1 MANSNIN
8 ILDVEK
14 VEKAISKLEALN
26 ESIDKYTKILTT
38 ETNKMSTYCKDN
50 KYKEIKEKFDA
61 DAIMLKNIKENST
74 SIKENMKKQ
83 INKGKQIMTVSIKGG
98 K

>member
-26 ESIDKYTKILTT
+26 ESINKYTKILTT
-38 ETNKMSTYCKDN
+38 ETNKMSTYWKDN
-50 KYKEIKEKFDA
+50 KYKEVKGRFDDA
-61 DAIMLKNIKENST
+61 AIMLNKIKENST
-74 SIKENMKKQ
+74 SIKENMEKQ

>member
-26 ESIDKYTKILTT
+26 ESINKYTKILTT
-38 ETNKMSTYCKDN
+38 ETNKMSTYWKDDN
-50 KYKEIKEKFDA
+50 YKEVKGRFDDA
-61 DAIMLKNIKENST
+61 AIMLNKIKENST
-74 SIKENMKKQ
+74 SIKENMEKQ

>member
-26 ESIDKYTKILTT
+26 ESIKATSKKGTK
-38 ETNKMSTYCKDN
+38 K
-50 KYKEIKEKFDA
+50 
-61 DAIMLKNIKENST
+61 
-74 SIKENMKKQ
+74 
-83 INKGKQIMTVSIKGG
+83 
-98 K
+98 

>member
-14 VEKAISKLEALN
+14 VEKTISKLEALN
-26 ESIDKYTKILTT
+26 ESIDKYAKVLRS
-38 ETNKMSTYCKDN
+38 ETNKMSNYWKDN
-50 KYKEIKEKFDA
+50 KYKEVKGRFDDA
-61 DAIMLKNIKENST
+61 AIMLNKIKKNST
-74 SIKENMKKQ
+74 SIKENMEKQ

>member
-38 ETNKMSTYCKDN
+38 ETNKMSTYWKDN

-61 DAIMLKNIKENST
+61 DAIMLKNINENST